1 MGIKFHIGNNNTQT
15 SDDDTTTQ
23 VQIGA
28 GALWIV
34 GAIIAIAILVF
45 SVTYASG
52 DISRGGYA
60 SPISCEQ
67 VDCEAAYKLFMKT
80 NNPYLTNIEIEEI
93 LTAVNRNAPKYFG
106 TGSSL
111 EVGKEMTLAIMAVE
125 SSFKPDKGDAG
136 LAHKYMQIHNS
147 AATETIEYHK
157 LTKKYDLNNTDH
169 NIDLGMA
176 YIRLLLDTYNDSWKP
191 AILAYNKGPRSV
203 NKLIASRKIRS
214 YGGYWDKVWNKKYDI
229 HWDKGTI
236 FRKRENNSY

>member
-1 MGIKFHIGNNNTQT
+1 MKTKIIGIITVITIIIISATHAIG
-15 SDDDTTTQ
+15 D
-23 VQIGA
+23 
-28 GALWIV
+28 
-34 GAIIAIAILVF
+34 LV
-45 SVTYASG
+45 SSK
-52 DISRGGYA
+52 RYA
-60 SPISCEQ
+60 SPISCVQ

-80 NNPYLTNIEIEEI
+80 NNPYLTDVEIEEI
-93 LTAVNRNAPKYFG
+93 LTAVHKNAPKYFG
-106 TGSSL
+106 TGANL

-125 SSFKPDKGDAG
+125 SSFKPDRGDAG

-157 LTKKYDLNNTDH
+157 LTKKYNLENTDH

-176 YIRLLLDTYNDSWKP
+176 YIRLLLDTYNDRWKP

-214 YGGYWDKVWNKKYDI
+214 YGGYWDKVWKKKYSI

-236 FRKRENNSY
+236 FREREGNSF